1 MCDADVLCHSR
12 VRKSFITV
20 WLFGVLNGVAE
31 SYFAE
36 KTSSDIVNKVSAILR
51 QGSYDF

>member
-36 KTSSDIVNKVSAILR
+36 KTSDIVSKVSAILR